1 MGKRFGLIE
10 SHADVIDE
18 YMEGKMLPIGSQQL
32 IYNLYDNFKRS
43 VPTRRQ
49 VGTYLNLNPDYIF
62 MMKKGGVSLYIHSSS
77 LES

>member
-1 MGKRFGLIE
+1 MGKVFGLVSI
-10 SHADVIDE
+10 HAEVIDE
-18 YMEGKMLPIGSQQL
+18 YMREKMIPIGSQQL
-32 IYNLYDNFKRS
+32 IYNLYDDFKRS

-49 VGTYLNLNPDYIF
+49 VGTYLKLNPEYIF